1 MNPLAVESALKAAL
15 AATAFPTTTIYTGTS
30 YEEMAPESLN
40 LIVSVGQLDHSA
52 GELYKATVNVSIV
65 SPALLGSSS
74 LSEMVTAL
82 NTLRS
87 ALTVSY
93 MEYNWPAD
101 AGTPIFAGLWITG
114 TKTSQENNSWV
125 AEVDVTIGVSGI
137 SLGILE

>member
-15 AATAFPTTTIYTGTS
+15 AANAFPTTTIYTGTS
-30 YEEMAPESLN
+30 FAELTPESLN

-52 GELYKATVNVSIV
+52 GDLYKATVNVSIV
-65 SPALLGSSS
+65 SPALLGSSA

-87 ALTVSY
+87 SLSLGY
-93 MEYNWPAD
+93 MVTNWPTT
-101 AGTPIFAGLWITG
+101 AGTPIFGGLWVTG

-125 AEVDVTIGVSGI
+125 AEVDVTIGVSESI
-137 SLGILE
+137 